1 LTEKEPDMN
10 MENEEQEIS
19 DTAIEK
25 NFVNFDPD
33 NPPYERL
40 HLCKYLLELPDL
52 EEENINQETG

>member
-10 MENEEQEIS
+10 MKKEEHEIS
-19 DTAIEK
+19 KPNIEE
-25 NFVNFDPD
+25 NFVIYDPD

-52 EEENINQETG
+52 EEENSLKTG